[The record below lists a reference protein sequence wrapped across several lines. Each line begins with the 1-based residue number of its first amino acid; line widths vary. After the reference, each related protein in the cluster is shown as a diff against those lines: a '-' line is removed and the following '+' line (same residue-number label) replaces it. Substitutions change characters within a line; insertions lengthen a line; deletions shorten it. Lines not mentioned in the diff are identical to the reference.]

1 VNDEAIGGGWYF
13 PSKVQV
19 LLLRAAYLAGDLAR
33 DSFRRWRGIVDP
45 MALDHASSLLLP
57 QLARNLVR
65 LGEGDPYLDRWKGT
79 YRRAFAFNSTLFH
92 DMASVVQVLS
102 GTGIPTLVVD
112 GAAIIATVSGESGLR
127 PMGDFGI
134 LIPPAE
140 AGRAF
145 DTLTAF
151 GWRSATR
158 FSERLVASLRGAPFA
173 GPDGRRIDFQWYL
186 LRENCY
192 PGADEPVWKAAQDGH
207 LGPFRIRVPCA
218 ADQLLHVCID
228 GLQPGVGTRLPWAA
242 DAFSLCL
249 GGDVDWQRLVTE
261 TARRRLALPVRT
273 ALRWIRDHLD
283 APVPGSAL
291 ERLEALPVTAAERR
305 ELRAKL
311 DPARPT
317 AGLRIRWAHHARAA
331 AERGC
336 GRASTLA
343 RFVPYMQQAWGL
355 AHVGQLPS
363 AVLRRGME
371 RIRERLG
378 RTAPFT

>member
-1 VNDEAIGGGWYF
+1 MNDDAIVGGGYF
-13 PSKVQV
+13 PSKVQT
-19 LLLRAAYLAGDLAR
+19 LLLRAAFLEGDVAR
-33 DSFRRWRGIVDP
+33 DSFRRWRGMVDP
-45 MALDHASSLLLP
+45 MALDQASFRLLP
-57 QLARNLVR
+57 QLSRNLVR

-79 YRRAFAFNSTLFH
+79 YRRAFAFNSTFFH
-92 DMASVVQVLS
+92 DMALVVQILS
-102 GTGIPTLVVD
+102 GTGIPILVVD
-112 GAAIIATVSGESGLR
+112 GAAIIATVSGASGLR

-145 DTLTAF
+145 DTLAAF
-151 GWRSATR
+151 GWRSETR
-158 FSERLVASLRGAPFA
+158 FSERLVTSLRGAPFA
-173 GPDGRRIDFQWYL
+173 GPDGRRIDLQWYL

-192 PGADEPVWKAAQDGH
+192 PGADEPVWNAAQDGH
-207 LGPFRIRVPCA
+207 LEPFRIRVPCA
-218 ADQLLHVCID
+218 ADQLLHVCVD

-242 DAFSLCL
+242 DAFYLCV
-249 GGDVDWQRLVTE
+249 GGDVDWQRLARE

-273 ALRWIRDHLD
+273 ALRWIQEHLE
-283 APVPGSAL
+283 APVPEFAL

-311 DPARPT
+311 DPGRLT
-317 AGLRIRWAHHARAA
+317 AALRIRWAHHARAA

-343 RFVPYMQQAWGL
+343 RFVPYLQQVWGL

-363 AVLRRGME
+363 AVLRRGIE
-371 RIRERLG
+371 RIWERLG